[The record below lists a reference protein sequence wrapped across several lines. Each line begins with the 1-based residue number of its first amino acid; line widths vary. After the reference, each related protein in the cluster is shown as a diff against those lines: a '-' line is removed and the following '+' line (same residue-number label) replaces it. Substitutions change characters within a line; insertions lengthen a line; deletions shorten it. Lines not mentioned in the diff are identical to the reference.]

1 MYLYW
6 FLLGAAILAE
16 VIGTTSMKLSDGF
29 TKTIPS
35 VAVGIGYLASGILL
49 TFAIKRVEL
58 SIAYAV
64 WAGLGVML
72 TTIIGIYVFRE
83 TLTAMKVISTLMI
96 VAGVVGLYLS
106 QPSKL

>member
-6 FLLGAAILAE
+6 FLLGVAILAE

-83 TLTAMKVISTLMI
+83 TLTVIKVISTLMI

>member
-6 FLLGAAILAE
+6 VLLGAAILAE

-35 VAVGIGYLASGILL
+35 VVMGVGYLVSGILL
-49 TFAIKRVEL
+49 TLAVKRVEL

-64 WAGLGVML
+64 WAGLGVTL
-72 TTIIGIYVFRE
+72 TAVIGIYVFRE
-83 TLTAMKVISTLMI
+83 TLTTMKVISMLMI
-96 VAGVVGLYLS
+96 VAGVLGLYLS

>member
-1 MYLYW
+1 
-6 FLLGAAILAE
+6 
-16 VIGTTSMKLSDGF
+16 MKLSYGF

-35 VAVGIGYLASGILL
+35 VAVGIGYLASGILI
-49 TFAIKRVEL
+49 TFAIKRIEL

-96 VAGVVGLYLS
+96 LAGVVGLYLS